1 MRLTN
6 CYKLFVGILAAILI
20 ASCSISTDL
29 DATIEK
35 EVEATTMLKEK
46 SQVPTKA
53 ENSDLVKVKEEIWLG
68 DTSEVEYDGEPLP
81 SYLENADGIT
91 LVSNRPI
98 TLYEIGD
105 MINKITK
112 LGVRY
117 APQMEEKVFSEGS
130 ANKPSMDTFNVD
142 WTESDKILLNYQGP
156 LSGLLDELSTRFG
169 IWWRYENKEIHFYKY
184 VTRTFVLY
192 TLPTNPNMSVNIG
205 GSASG
210 SGANSS
216 VSLSSSIDV
225 ALWSN
230 IENTIKSMIDPN
242 AQLTMAPADGTFSL
256 TATPNDIKKV
266 AKYVNDTN
274 RRLSRQVAISVKVLQ
289 VTVSDVDR
297 YGIDLNAAFASESGT
312 VRSLGITG
320 ATDLNADVLS
330 GLSMGIISGDWS
342 INGAIKALSTQGTTT
357 LLTSGTVTTMNN
369 KPAPIQVTR
378 KQNYISEMTKTNSG
392 TDGDNYD
399 ISVTTEEIEYG
410 FTMEVLPRIMEHGR
424 LMMLFNLSLSDLIDI
439 EKVAFGKESE
449 SQYIQNPIIES
460 RGFTQ
465 EVALTSGET
474 LVLSGYE
481 KTDNSAKK
489 SGVGSAENSLLGG
502 SAVAERD
509 RTILVIL
516 LTPVVLDNPL
526 NPESRISMR

>member
-6 CYKLFVGILAAILI
+6 CSKLFFGMFAAVLI

-29 DATIEK
+29 DATIER
-35 EVEATTMLKEK
+35 EVEATTLLKEK
-46 SQVPTKA
+46 AQVPTKA
-53 ENSDLVKVKEEIWLG
+53 ENSDLIKVKEEIWLG
-68 DTSEVEYDGEPLP
+68 DTSEIEYDGDPLP
-81 SYLENADGIT
+81 SYLESANGIT

-105 MINKITK
+105 TINKITK

-130 ANKPSMDTFNVD
+130 ANKPNMDNFNVD
-142 WTESDKILLNYQGP
+142 WTETDKIILNYQGP
-156 LSGLLDELSTRFG
+156 LSGLLDELATRFG
-169 IWWRYENKEIHFYKY
+169 IWWKFEDSEIHFYKY
-184 VTRTFVLY
+184 ITRTFVLY
-192 TLPTNPNMSVNIG
+192 TLPTKPNMSINIG

-210 SGANSS
+210 GGGNSS

-225 ALWSN
+225 ELWGN
-230 IENTIKSMIDPN
+230 IENTIRSMIDSN

-289 VTVSDVDR
+289 VTVSDSDQ
-297 YGIDLNAAFASESGT
+297 YGLNINAA
-312 VRSLGITG
+312 
-320 ATDLNADVLS
+320 LNNAGSVQKLALS
-330 GLSMGIISGDWS
+330 GVTGISEVGENLSLAVASGDWS
-342 INGAIKALSTQGTTT
+342 VNSFIQALSTQGTTT

-369 KPAPIQVTR
+369 KPAPIQVTQ
-378 KQNYISEMTKTNSG
+378 KENYISEMTKTNSG

-410 FTMEVLPRIMEHGR
+410 FTMEILPRILEHGR
-424 LMMLFNLSLSDLIDI
+424 LMMLFNLSLSDLVEM
-439 EKVAFGKESE
+439 EKVSFGKADEQ
-449 SQYIQNPIIES
+449 QYIQNPKIEA

-465 EVALTSGET
+465 EIAMVSGGT
-474 LVLSGYE
+474 LILSGYE
-481 KTDNSAKK
+481 RTSNATQKT
-489 SGVGSAENSLLGG
+489 GVGSAESSLLGG
-502 SAVAERD
+502 TATAD
-509 RTILVIL
+509 KNRTMLVIL

-526 NPESRISMR
+526 SPESRVSMR